1 MPAEPPLTVELVLTA
16 YCRGWFPMADA
27 HTGRIGW
34 YEPRRRAIFVPGK
47 EHISQR
53 LARTHRRGTFEVRID
68 CDFAGTMRACA
79 DRSETWISDEIV
91 AVYTAMHRVGLAH
104 SVEAYQEGALVGGLY
119 GVSLGGAF
127 FGESMFSRAT
137 DASKVCFLVLC
148 RRLQERGYI
157 LLDAQ
162 FMTEHL
168 ASLGAVEI
176 SQREYL
182 RRLQAALAL
191 RCTFGSELTSY
202 AAANHGT

>member
-1 MPAEPPLTVELVLTA
+1 MPAEPLLTVELVVAA
-16 YCRGWFPMADA
+16 YCRGWFPMADSS
-27 HTGRIGW
+27 TGRIRW
-34 YEPRRRAIFVPGK
+34 YEPRRRAIFVPGE

-53 LARTHRRGTFEVRID
+53 LARTYRRGVFEVRID
-68 CDFAGTMRACA
+68 HDFMGTMGACA
-79 DRSETWISDEIV
+79 DRPETWISDEFV
-91 AVYTAMHRVGLAH
+91 TVYTAMHRAGLAH
-104 SVEAYQEGALVGGLY
+104 SVEAYQDGALVGGLY

-168 ASLGAVEI
+168 ATLGAIEV

-191 RCTFGSELTSY
+191 RCTFGSELASST
-202 AAANHGT
+202 ATDDGT